1 VSKKGQELLQRRDR
15 LGISRSQMEQDIDGV
30 TYQDIVNIEKWG
42 EENPV
47 IVKKKTKYENKIK
60 RIEKYLSMR
69 EQIRKGKVI

>member
-1 VSKKGQELLQRRDR
+1 MSKKGPELLQRRDD

-42 EENPV
+42 EDHPV
-47 IVKKKTKYENKIK
+47 IVKKKTTYETKI
-60 RIEKYLSMR
+60 RLIDNYLSMR

>member
-1 VSKKGQELLQRRDR
+1 
-15 LGISRSQMEQDIDGV
+15 MEQDIDGV

-60 RIEKYLSMR
+60 RIEKYLYMR